1 MHTFEKTLFNAML
14 PMFERALAD
23 AANNPRAAA
32 VIATAATAATAAT
45 NVATPVAARS
55 PAPQLPRAA

>member
-1 MHTFEKTLFNAML
+1 MRAFEKTLFNAML

-23 AANNPRAAA
+23 AANSAREVPAPVSAP
-32 VIATAATAATAAT
+32 VP
-45 NVATPVAARS
+45 VTPPASS

>member
-14 PMFERALAD
+14 PMFERALAI
-23 AANNPRAAA
+23 AANTARAVPAP
-32 VIATAATAATAAT
+32 VSATATATAG
-45 NVATPVAARS
+45 VATPVAAHG

>member
-23 AANNPRAAA
+23 AAHSAREVSASASVPAAA
-32 VIATAATAATAAT
+32 PADQSQS
-45 NVATPVAARS
+45 ARS

>member
-14 PMFERALAD
+14 PMFERALAI
-23 AANNPRAAA
+23 AANTARAVPAP
-32 VIATAATAATAAT
+32 VSATATAG
-45 NVATPVAARS
+45 VATPVAAHS

>member
-1 MHTFEKTLFNAML
+1 MHAFEKTLFNAML

-23 AANNPRAAA
+23 AANSARAVPAPVSAA
-32 VIATAATAATAAT
+32 V
-45 NVATPVAARS
+45 PVTQAARS

>member
-23 AANNPRAAA
+23 AANTERAVPAPVSAPVPVPVTEAA
-32 VIATAATAATAAT
+32 C
-45 NVATPVAARS
+45 S